1 MDFKRTFAQAQA
13 LKGEGKLAESLE
25 AFKRAAL
32 ILDPQRTGRIGG
44 EVLAICLA
52 SMAVLE
58 HKLGQTRNAG
68 RHSSVALRLAKGAG
82 SKALVSK
89 MEKLLATIEEDLA
102 KERAQLQLPKSAEFF
117 DFSQLRLAIRS
128 ADREALEGFVSLAE
142 VANDKALTRSL
153 LAVAEGAEQQTIV
166 HACSSSGS
174 HQLLDRLLRMGATLD
189 AADKNGRTA
198 LWYAVSSGRSYS
210 AAFLVEH
217 GALVTKAMVDLASSK
232 GNKEMQSILKSG
244 PRKSSE
250 SDDAK
255 KGKNKSNSRSNSK
268 KQQQEMQQEMQ
279 QEQQQECSMAARIR
293 ATRAKP
299 GTTAPKRNNSK
310 RINLINS

>member
-68 RHSSVALRLAKGAG
+68 RHSSVACGSRKEQDQRPSFRRWRNYWQLLRRILRRSGR
-82 SKALVSK
+82 SC
-89 MEKLLATIEEDLA
+89 
-102 KERAQLQLPKSAEFF
+102 LPKSAEFF

-153 LAVAEGAEQQTIV
+153 LAVAEGPEQQTIV

-174 HQLLDRLLRMGATLD
+174 HQLLDRLLRMGATRD
-189 AADKNGRTA
+189 AADKSGRTA
-198 LWYAVSSGRSYS
+198 LWYAVSSGRSYT

-255 KGKNKSNSRSNSK
+255 KGNNKSNNKSNNKGNNKSK
-268 KQQQEMQQEMQ
+268 GKKNGSKSQ
-279 QEQQQECSMAARIR
+279 SNKGK
-293 ATRAKP
+293 T
-299 GTTAPKRNNSK
+299 RNNSAQK
-310 RINLINS
+310 E